1 MDLWKGCVENFPN
14 NQNPLL
20 TNKDVSNLFSEIE
33 INQYFVSDLMVV
45 EQSPYDLIQKAKI
58 KLQEVNKIKKSDV
71 KRSK

>member
-1 MDLWKGCVENFPN
+1 MDLWKGCVENVAN

-20 TNKDVSNLFSEIE
+20 TNKDVSNLFSEIG

-58 KLQEVNKIKKSDV
+58 KLQEVNKIKKSDL